1 MRKFNTE
8 AVILKSIKYRDS
20 DKIFTLFS
28 PDQGKFTAIG
38 RGIRKISSKRSGT
51 MDTLNHVQISITS
64 QNNGP
69 KYISEVVLVNSFP
82 KLKDDLGYS
91 VKGFYIVE
99 LLHRLIEDE
108 APNYELF
115 ETVIKTLKLLDSKR
129 LNSDMALS
137 YFEISLMRQLG
148 YALRFGECVSC
159 GKEFSD
165 DWNYYRMNL
174 GLGGLVCDDCRN
186 GLLISPKDA
195 QFLNSI
201 EKGKVVKEAVVS
213 KETLNLVRTFIRDI
227 LEDNFRTAKVFGSI

>member
-8 AVILKSIKYRDS
+8 ALILKSLKYRDS

-38 RGIRKISSKRSGT
+38 RGIRKITSKRSGVL
-51 MDTLNHVQISITS
+51 DTLNHVQISITS
-64 QNNGP
+64 QTNGP

-82 KLKDDLGYS
+82 QLKDDLDYS
-91 VKGFYIVE
+91 VKGFYIAE
-99 LLHRLIEDE
+99 LLHRLIEE
-108 APNYELF
+108 ASPSEELF
-115 ETVIKTLKLLDSKR
+115 EVAVKTLRLLDNRK
-129 LNSDMALS
+129 LNSDMTLS

-159 GKEFSD
+159 GREFSD
-165 DWNYYRMNL
+165 NWTYYRMNL

-186 GLLISPKDA
+186 GLLIPSKDA
-195 QFLNSI
+195 YFLNGI
-201 EKGKVVKEAVVS
+201 EHGRVVKDANVS